1 MFAKVAPHRGETS
14 HNFTDVQI
22 LAATVAG
29 VTLKL
34 HHSQNRIVEEE
45 SAERFGTVGMSVTI
59 FGSFSRLHVFLQT
72 C

>member
-22 LAATVAG
+22 LAGTVLVSLCA
-29 VTLKL
+29 

-45 SAERFGTVGMSVTI
+45 SAERFGLACLSPSLDLLADCM
-59 FGSFSRLHVFLQT
+59 FFLQT